1 MGPFWLHEGQRC
13 GGRLLGDLVW
23 ALCWLLPQ
31 VKELVEYY
39 KGYNVTVLGLTSPQG
54 AVTSEMNAGR

>member
-1 MGPFWLHEGQRC
+1 MKGNVVVVDFWATWCGPCVGSF
-13 GGRLLGDLVW
+13 
-23 ALCWLLPQ
+23 PQ

-54 AVTSEMNAGR
+54 AVNFRDERGR